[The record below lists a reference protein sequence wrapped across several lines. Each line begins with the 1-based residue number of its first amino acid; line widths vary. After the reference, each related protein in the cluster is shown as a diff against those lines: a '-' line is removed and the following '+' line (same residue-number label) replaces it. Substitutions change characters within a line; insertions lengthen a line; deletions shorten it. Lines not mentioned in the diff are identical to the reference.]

1 MLKTVSISGGGG
13 GGNGISITDTTAN
26 ATYYITS
33 SDVTSGAIST
43 EYVTSTKFTWNPSS
57 GMLNINGISAGRG
70 NNSTSTNTVFGSG
83 ALTNNT
89 TGRSSAAFGQ
99 NTLQSQT
106 TGIFNVA
113 VGAQAGSA
121 ITTGQRN
128 IIIGYQAALVTSTTS
143 NNTIIGY
150 QALKAD
156 TASANNTVVGSSCL
170 PQSTNGTN
178 DTAVG
183 FNAGALYGVSGNT
196 GNNVFI
202 GYNACADIDVVQ
214 NSVFIGASCQGA
226 SGSTGCV
233 VIGYSEQS
241 PGVNSNSIGTSALL
255 TKLGGSIL
263 GTVTTVAGLAT
274 AVTALRGCRSF
285 VTDALGP
292 TFGATVVGGGAVSV
306 PVYYDGTNWKVG

>member
-1 MLKTVSISGGGG
+1 MLKTVSISSSGG

-99 NTLQSQT
+99 SALSQQT

-113 VGAQAGSA
+113 FGAQAGSA

-128 IIIGYQAALVTSTTS
+128 LAIGYQSLLVTSTLS
-143 NNTIIGY
+143 NNTAIGY
-150 QALKAD
+150 QALKVNTGATN
-156 TASANNTVVGSSCL
+156 TAIGSSAL
-170 PQSTNGTN
+170 PASISCSN

-183 FNAGALYGVSGNT
+183 FNAGLLYSGTTSFN
-196 GNNVFI
+196 NNVFI
-202 GYNACADIDVVQ
+202 GANACADATDVS
-214 NSVFIGASCQGA
+214 NSVFIGAATGGTAGA
-226 SGSTGCV
+226 IGCV
-233 VIGYSEQS
+233 VIGYAEQS
-241 PGVNSNSIGTSALL
+241 PGVNSNAIGTSALL

-263 GTVTTVAGLAT
+263 GKVTTVAGLAT
-274 AVTALRGCRSF
+274 AVTALIGCRSF

-292 TFGATVVGGGAVSV
+292 TFGATVVGGGTVSV